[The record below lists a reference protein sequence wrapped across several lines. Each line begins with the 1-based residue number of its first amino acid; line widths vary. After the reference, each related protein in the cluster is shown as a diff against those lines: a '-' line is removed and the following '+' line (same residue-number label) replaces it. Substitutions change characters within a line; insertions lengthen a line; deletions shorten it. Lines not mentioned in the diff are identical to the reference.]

1 MLCQMINYGIVSS
14 EMMMRMRSVF
24 VGRFQPIHKG
34 HLYTV
39 NQILEKD
46 EELVIAIGSAQHSH
60 TPNNPFSGGERVMQ
74 IKRALLD
81 EKLPMDTIDVIPVPD
96 INIHPLWIAHLSSL
110 VPYFEKVYSHN
121 PLVRRL
127 VRDADI
133 TVGQTELL
141 DRSEYSGKHIRR
153 LIRQENPEWKS
164 LVPEGVIA
172 IIEEHNMDERI
183 RQIGEVTLKK

>member
-1 MLCQMINYGIVSS
+1 MINYGIVNSKT
-14 EMMMRMRSVF
+14 MMRMRSVF

-39 NQILEKD
+39 NQILEKN

-60 TPNNPFSGGERVMQ
+60 TPSNPFSGGERVMQ

-81 EKLPMDTIDVIPVPD
+81 ENLSIDTIDIIPVPD

-110 VPYFEKVYSHN
+110 VPYFDKVYSHN
-121 PLVRRL
+121 PLVRSL

-133 TVGQTELL
+133 AVGHTELL
-141 DRSEYSGKHIRR
+141 DRSEYSGKHIRS
-153 LIRQENPEWKS
+153 LIRQGNPEWKS
-164 LVPEGVIA
+164 FVPEGVVA

-183 RQIGEVTLKK
+183 RQIGEITLKK

>member
-1 MLCQMINYGIVSS
+1 MLCQMINYRIVSS

-164 LVPEGVIA
+164 LVPEGVVA